1 MTSRCPASSRCSSAG
16 VGSPRTSA
24 TSHAND
30 APPAVLGVCAKQ
42 RNNPKHTSSSSRACF
57 VKQLCADVSLPQ
69 PHLHN
74 TSRHELE
81 RIRRRRPR
89 ACYIRNKVNECSN
102 TATFQYIGK
111 VFLVFISR
119 QTLLLIMH
127 RIMTSVTSQCSARTP
142 TLRSRSRHANFS
154 RLSSNRKSKSWRS
167 FARHYSDVTSSASRV
182 TS

>member
-30 APPAVLGVCAKQ
+30 APPAVLGRVCAKQ

-89 ACYIRNKVNECSN
+89 ACYIRNKVERVQQHGNISIYWKGFSCVYFMSN
-102 TATFQYIGK
+102 IATN
-111 VFLVFISR
+111 
-119 QTLLLIMH
+119 
-127 RIMTSVTSQCSARTP
+127 
-142 TLRSRSRHANFS
+142 HAPDNDV
-154 RLSSNRKSKSWRS
+154 
-167 FARHYSDVTSSASRV
+167 SDVTVQRANTDLEVPIASRELLTFEFQPKV
-182 TS
+182 EVMALVRATLQ